1 MAVTSGFFDAVD
13 HDRTYNAEDFGSLF
27 DGIIKDGILNS
38 YGDHFAVEH
47 DVGLDIIVGSGKG
60 WFKNTWIKNDDNLT
74 LTADANTS
82 GAERIDTV
90 VIDIDKRDSIRNNTI
105 FIVKGST
112 SAPELIDEAAHKQYP
127 LYDLHIDPTGSDI
140 SSIVDRRDESYAQ
153 YMLSEQLRPYWPVGA
168 IYISVSNIE
177 PSTLFGGVWE
187 RCSVGRVLLGCDES
201 GGFPAG
207 ATGGS
212 WSHTITTNHLPAH
225 THEVNINTQGANANV
240 YVYRVRDGAGYDHAM
255 TFMGWCASGETKQDS
270 GLQNYVPAD
279 WDFPYGYQG
288 QSTPNSSAAPPIAP
302 SHGVVDQL
310 SLAQSAHAHTVT
322 GYTGSAGSGNAMDI
336 KPPYLVVYMWKRIS

>member
-38 YGDHFAVEH
+38 YGDHFAVTH
-47 DVGLDIIVGSGKG
+47 DNGLDIIVGSGKG

-74 LTADANTS
+74 LTADANVT
-82 GAERIDTV
+82 GVQRIDTV
-90 VIDIDKRDSIRNNTI
+90 VIDVDKRDSIRANTI
-105 FIVKGST
+105 LIVKGTS
-112 SAPELIDEAAHKQYP
+112 SAPILIDEAAHKQYP
-127 LYDLHIDPTGSDI
+127 LYDLYIDPTGSDI

-187 RCSVGRVLLGCDES
+187 QISGRFLIGCGGT
-201 GGFPAG
+201 GGFNPG
-207 ATGGS
+207 DTGGS
-212 WSHTITTNHLPAH
+212 WNHTITTNHLPAH

-240 YVYRVRDGAGYDHAM
+240 YVYRIRDGAGYDFAM
-255 TFMGWCASGETKQDS
+255 TFMSWCDSGAAKQDS

-279 WDFPYGYQG
+279 WDYPYGYQG
-288 QSTPNSSAAPPIAP
+288 STVAEPVNPPPIAP
-302 SHGVVDQL
+302 SHGGVDQL

-336 KPPYLVVYMWKRIS
+336 KPPYLSVYMWKRVS